1 MSVIVTGTE
10 WEFASGAVVFAAGV
24 GTADRS
30 SAAGGET
37 DGGVNFAAFV
47 ALEPCA
53 FVVVVVVVPESAVST
68 GFPQLCIGKGPAQ
81 SSWQGWRV
89 PGGSAVP
96 LETNLEEAPL
106 MTDSSLPTPALAESA

>member
-47 ALEPCA
+47 ALEPSV
-53 FVVVVVVVPESAVST
+53 FVVVEVVPESAEST
-68 GFPQLCIGKGPAQ
+68 GFLQLCNGRGPAQ
-81 SSWQGWRV
+81 SSWQGWRM